1 MTRCCEY
8 CIICTRRFVS
18 SILALNVVTSAGA
31 VCFDSGIR
39 TSAATAV
46 GNEGCDNTINSKEVK
61 SQNDA
66 TEIVR
71 EIISELDINKETDSF
86 VYLNTENSLYNDI
99 YTFQQIYNGIP
110 VENGYISLIVDNMN
124 YNVDHVNNSFITG
137 IAVDVNPSVSDSEAI
152 SAIKN
157 QYAVEV
163 KSAPSLMIHKSE
175 DGDVKLVWH
184 VKTTDTEIGGAYVD
198 AHSGEIVKTIHS
210 SNYAVTYTCTKDE
223 PVTGLDKFS
232 VTLDYQTG
240 TNYDTVRYYD
250 PVRNIWMLGQT
261 SIGSTMGEICE
272 EKNDDQFL
280 LNNPKY
286 FEENYADIMNTYV
299 LKFELNTEA
308 EKKNWKNG
316 NRVDAITA
324 ANLYQVGKV
333 YDFYYDNFNYKGTD
347 GKNGAILISFDESHE
362 GASANPYGNLLTFG
376 SGTYSNDGVN
386 IVHTYETAALDI
398 IAHEYTHRVSI
409 NKVRWGGSSQI
420 GETGSL
426 CEAYSD
432 IMGEYA
438 DPLNDWKLGMAM
450 YEVLDNPENH
460 IPRDPTLTPI
470 KCDAAKYEELGSSDD
485 PLFYKTPIVYNNE
498 VFKDIECHHGSVT
511 ITHVAY
517 LMHKFGIP
525 DHIARKIWYTS
536 MDYLPDGNDV
546 AKFSDCREA
555 VLTAASKVLDRD
567 KAHTYLQK
575 LDWTYK
581 IKTAFNAVNLVD
593 KYDLIGDINL
603 DSTVDQNDVTA
614 LTNYINGTYSPS
626 HPVAGYYA
634 DINFDGV
641 VNSKDVTAL
650 KAKIKNVSILIQPKK
665 DYTKSGSNIT
675 ASVAACGTNLSY
687 QWYYKDPGSS
697 SFTKAS
703 CTTPTYTFKMT
714 TLISGRQVYCIVK
727 DSYGKSVKSDTVTLT
742 TQAAITKHPES
753 TYTQIGSTAKT
764 TVTATGNGLKY
775 QWYYKNPGSSSFS
788 KSSVTSSTYSCT
800 MSSAISGRQVYCVVT
815 DKYGRSS
822 KSNTATLRS
831 KVAIIKQPTNA
842 SAAIGKAVKTSVTA
856 TGNGLKYQWYVKNP
870 GQTSF
875 TKSSVTSAVYE
886 YVMTEAKNGRQVYCV
901 ITDMFGNKAQT
912 VTVTLGAP
920 VTIKNQPTNASA
932 TIGINILT
940 SVKAEGHGLKYQWYY
955 CEYGGTTFKKSS
967 VTKAT
972 YYYEMTEE
980 KAGRRVYCVIT
991 DMFGN
996 KVQTKTVTLK
1006 SNIKIISQPTN
1017 ASAAV
1022 GKKVS
1027 TSVTATGTDLK
1038 YQWYVRNY
1046 SQKGFYPS
1054 SITDATYEYVMT
1066 AEKSGRQA
1074 YCVITDRFGNSVT
1087 TDTVTFTKK

>member
-1 MTRCCEY
+1 MKKVLSS
-8 CIICTRRFVS
+8 FVS
-18 SILALNVVTSAGA
+18 SILALNVVTSTGA

-39 TSAATAV
+39 TSAAAV
-46 GNEGCDNTINSKEVK
+46 SNEGYDNALNSKKVK
-61 SQNDA
+61 SENDA
-66 TEIVR
+66 AEIVR
-71 EIISELDINKETDSF
+71 EIISEHDINKETDSF

-110 VENGYISLIVDNMN
+110 VENGYISLIADNMN

-137 IAVDVNPSVSDSEAI
+137 ITVDVNPSVSDSEAI

-157 QYAVEV
+157 QYEVEV
-163 KSAPSLMIHKSE
+163 KSTPELLIHKSE
-175 DGDVKLVWH
+175 DGNVKLVWH
-184 VKTTDTEIGGAYVD
+184 VQTTDTEIVGAYVD

-210 SNYAVTYTCTKDE
+210 NNYAVTYTCTKDE
-223 PVTGLDKFS
+223 PITGLDKFN
-232 VTLDYQTG
+232 VTLDYQEG
-240 TNYDTVRYYD
+240 DNYDTVRYYD
-250 PVRNIWMLGQT
+250 PVRNIWMLGRT
-261 SIGSTMGEICE
+261 SIDNTMMEICE

-286 FEENYADIMNTYV
+286 FEENYMNTINEN
-299 LKFELNTEA
+299 LSKFYLNTEA

-316 NRVDAITA
+316 NSVNAITA

-347 GKNGAILISFDESHE
+347 GKNGAILISYNESRV

-376 SGTYSNDGVN
+376 SGIYSNDGVN
-386 IVHTYETAALDI
+386 IVHTYETAALDL

-409 NKVRWGGSSQI
+409 NKVRWGRSSQT

-438 DPLNDWKLGMAM
+438 DPLNDWKIGIAM
-450 YEVLDNPENH
+450 YKVLDNPESYV
-460 IPRDPTLTPI
+460 PREPTLTPI
-470 KCDAAKYEELGSSDD
+470 KCDAAKYEELGNSNDS
-485 PLFYKTPIVYNNE
+485 LFYKTPIVYNNE

-525 DHIARKIWYTS
+525 DNIARKIWYTS

-546 AKFSDCREA
+546 AKFADCREA

-575 LDWTYK
+575 LEWIYK

-593 KYDLIGDINL
+593 KYDLIGDVNL
-603 DSTVDQNDVTA
+603 DRTVDQNDVTA

-634 DINFDGV
+634 DVNFDGV

-650 KAKIKNVSILIQPKK
+650 KAKINNVSILLQPIN
-665 DYTKSGSNIT
+665 DYTKSGSNIS

-714 TLISGRQVYCIVK
+714 TLTSGRQVYCIVK
-727 DSYGKSVKSDTVTLT
+727 DSNGKSVKSDTVTLT

-753 TYTQIGSTAKT
+753 TYTKIGSTAKT

-788 KSSVTSSTYSCT
+788 KSSVTTSTYSCT
-800 MSSAISGRQVYCVVT
+800 MSSAISGREVYCVVT
-815 DKYGRSS
+815 DTYGRSA

-831 KVAIIKQPTNA
+831 Q
-842 SAAIGKAVKTSVTA
+842 
-856 TGNGLKYQWYVKNP
+856 
-870 GQTSF
+870 
-875 TKSSVTSAVYE
+875 
-886 YVMTEAKNGRQVYCV
+886 
-901 ITDMFGNKAQT
+901 
-912 VTVTLGAP
+912 
-920 VTIKNQPTNASA
+920 VTITKQPTNASA
-932 TIGINILT
+932 TIGTNILT
-940 SVKAEGHGLKYQWYY
+940 SVKAEGHGLQYQWYY
-955 CEYGGTTFKKSS
+955 CNDGETTFKKSS
-967 VTKAT
+967 ITSAT
-972 YYYEMTEE
+972 YYCEMTEE
-980 KAGRRVYCVIT
+980 RAGRKVYCEIT

-996 KVQTKTVTLK
+996 KVKTRTVTL
-1006 SNIKIISQPTN
+1006 
-1017 ASAAV
+1017 
-1022 GKKVS
+1022 
-1027 TSVTATGTDLK
+1027 TSD
-1038 YQWYVRNY
+1038 
-1046 SQKGFYPS
+1046 
-1054 SITDATYEYVMT
+1054 I
-1066 AEKSGRQA
+1066 
-1074 YCVITDRFGNSVT
+1074 
-1087 TDTVTFTKK
+1087 